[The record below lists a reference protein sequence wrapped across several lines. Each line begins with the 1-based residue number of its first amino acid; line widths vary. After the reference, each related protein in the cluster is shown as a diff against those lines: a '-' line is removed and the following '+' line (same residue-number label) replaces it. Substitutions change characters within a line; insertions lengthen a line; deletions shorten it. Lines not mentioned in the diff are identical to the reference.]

1 MLGSFIAPS
10 NIRPLRNLP
19 GLRQSPTLF
28 TKPVGR
34 LPAATN
40 MAPTA
45 PASEYHMTCL
55 CGAVEEPGTLL
66 VSPTIPAPAKE
77 ICWCTDCNWVVGCL
91 GAAFPLLKEAPSEA
105 TLRKCVK
112 YDSSKTHRRYHC
124 GTCGCSTF
132 VEKMGQWFAIAG
144 IIERR
149 KDTGPS
155 DVKDVVRVE
164 IHKWIKDTVDGGM
177 IPKMLKLG
185 KSDNSRDI
193 ELRET
198 SLEAR
203 IMKPDEIRE
212 MEKAS
217 VAKGQDKPSL
227 DEKLIA
233 KCHCG
238 GVDLRIRRADYTNDT
253 QGMAETY
260 IPPDKDKYIAYFC
273 VCRSCRLQTGVS
285 TVPWCYVPPANIT
298 IASTGEQVKVGSD
311 AMSPE
316 ANKGTTLKVYK
327 SSEDVYRSF
336 CDKCGASV
344 FYRAEEED
352 HNVVDVAVGLLRTD
366 EGIMARRWLDWAW
379 GRIAHGEEAADDELL
394 HALAV

>member
-10 NIRPLRNLP
+10 SVRPLRNPLVN
-19 GLRQSPTLF
+19 RQPPTLV

-34 LPAATN
+34 TPAATK

-66 VSPTIPAPAKE
+66 ISPTIPAPGRE
-77 ICWCTDCNWVVGCL
+77 ICWCTDCNWVAGCL
-91 GAAFPLLKEAPSEA
+91 GAAFPVLKQAPSEA
-105 TLRKCVK
+105 SLSKCVK

-132 VEKMGQWFAIAG
+132 VERMGEWFAIAG

-149 KDTGPS
+149 KDAGPT
-155 DVKDVVRVE
+155 DVRDVVRVE
-164 IHKWIKDTVDGGM
+164 FHKWIKNTVDGGM

-185 KSDNSRDI
+185 KGDNEREI

-198 SLEAR
+198 SSESR
-203 IMKPDEIRE
+203 IMKPEEIKE
-212 MEKAS
+212 MERTSIDRGK
-217 VAKGQDKPSL
+217 DRPSL
-227 DEKLIA
+227 DEKLIV

-238 GVDLRIRRADYTNDT
+238 GIDLRIRRADYGNDT
-253 QGMAETY
+253 QGTAETY
-260 IPPDKDKYIAYFC
+260 IPPDKDKYLACFC
-273 VCRSCRLQTGVS
+273 VCRSCRLQMGVS

-298 IASTGEQVKVGSD
+298 IAATGEQVKVGSD
-311 AMSPE
+311 AMRPE

-327 SSEDVYRSF
+327 SSEDIYRSF

-344 FYRAEEED
+344 FYRAEEEG
-352 HNVVDVAVGLLRTD
+352 HNVVDVAVGLLRTG

-379 GRIAHGEEAADDELL
+379 GRISHREEATDAELYE
-394 HALAV
+394 ALVA